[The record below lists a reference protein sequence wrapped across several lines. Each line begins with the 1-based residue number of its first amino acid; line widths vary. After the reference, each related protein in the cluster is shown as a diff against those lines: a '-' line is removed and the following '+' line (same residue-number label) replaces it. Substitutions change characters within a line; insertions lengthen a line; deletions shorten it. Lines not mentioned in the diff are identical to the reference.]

1 MIKTL
6 YLNLLSIS
14 KSNYTKRINKIISI
28 LNLNNGLSL
37 IDIGAAGQI
46 MPRWLRI
53 ESFLNYHGFEPDDRS
68 RSELQKNKNGCIS
81 YTIYD
86 KIVSNSNNDSTLNL
100 CRTPMNSSTLS
111 PNDNFISSFSNS
123 TRFDVI
129 GTIELPTTKIDDL
142 EVNNIDFIKLDI
154 QGGELNALRGGK
166 SSLSKVLGLE
176 IEIEFQEIYKNQPLY
191 CDINSFMTENDFTFI
206 DFPRLVR
213 WDRDNVY
220 QTVGQCV
227 WGDSLY
233 MRTPEYMI
241 KNISDVDTI
250 KRYLT
255 ICLIYHRYDF
265 INKIKNHFEGK
276 VDPKFFHKTSVLRK
290 RFLFNQLL
298 KRRVNNFL
306 SLFQFFDEEIH
317 TLH

>member
-1 MIKTL
+1 MIKSL
-6 YLNLLSIS
+6 YYSLLSFA
-14 KSNYTKRINKIISI
+14 KSNYTKRINKIISV
-28 LNLNNGLSL
+28 LNLNNGLS
-37 IDIGAAGQI
+37 IFDIGAAGQI

-53 ESFLNYHGFEPDDRS
+53 EPFLNYHGFEPDDRS
-68 RSELQKNKNGCIS
+68 RSELLRKKNNCIS
-81 YTIYD
+81 YIIYD
-86 KIVSNSNNDSTLNL
+86 KIVSNSGNDSTLYL
-100 CRTPMNSSTLS
+100 CKTPTNSSTLS
-111 PNDNFISSFSNS
+111 PNKEFISLFSDS
-123 TRFDVI
+123 TRFDVT
-129 GTIELPTTKIDDL
+129 GTTKLPTTKIDNL
-142 EVNNIDFIKLDI
+142 NVNNIDFIKLDI
-154 QGGELNALRGGK
+154 QGGELNALKGAK
-166 SSLSKVLGLE
+166 NSLTKVLGLE
-176 IEIEFQEIYKNQPLY
+176 IEVEFHEIYKNQPLY
-191 CDINSFMTENDFTFI
+191 CDINSFMKENDFTFI

-233 MRTPEYMI
+233 MRTPEYMT

-265 INKIKNHFEGK
+265 INKIKTHFQEK
-276 VDPKFFHKTSVLRK
+276 IDPKFFHKTSVLRK
-290 RFLFNQLL
+290 RFLFSQLL

-306 SLFQFFDEEIH
+306 NLFQFFDEEIH